1 MMKKRITAFLI
12 MLVMLM
18 TSISV
23 TYAENA
29 EETAPVAETPIEIL
43 DTDEFHA
50 LYAMGFV
57 GDELLNTDKNTLV
70 TRAQFTGWLFK
81 LSGYTLTEY
90 KASEIPFRDVSI
102 VTPYYNEICTMYQ
115 MGIVNGTDPEMFS
128 PDNHVTYAQACKLI
142 IDVLGYR
149 NYAEIKYGEFPEG
162 YVMMAGE
169 LDIND
174 GVKNVV
180 WNSELTAE
188 DAVRMLYNGGMTSI
202 VSFSGVD
209 KFGNPT
215 YKTDDKTLFE
225 KNDIYY
231 KEGQMQSSGVCSIKA
246 EEAVEGITIIDD
258 IRYVSADCD
267 LTDLVGCKVKYFYRD
282 DKASQKLLYAMADK
296 RFSDILELKANELA
310 ITSSAYSLNN
320 IVYYKSNGETEDA
333 KINKFAFV
341 IYNNSRIGI
350 PTVEDLKIKTGSM
363 RLVDNNDDEVYDI
376 VIIEEYQNMFVR
388 QVSSDNNTIVGKY
401 SKTLDLDSYE
411 NVTII
416 SDGKE
421 ITKTDIGS
429 NVLVSYIEN
438 REKTKIT
445 MYVVSDMHRG
455 TIKSSRVSRG
465 RTVLSID
472 EGEYRLSNT
481 YIKLQNDSAVY
492 VISPAIGK
500 EYIYYFDIAGEIA
513 EIQEAEET
521 MQYALLMSV
530 RPGEV
535 YEDGDAYTR
544 LLMPDNRKVSGVIKK
559 KVTVNGDR
567 KTAAEFLADT
577 RLKDLEGEFK
587 VQIVQV
593 AFNEEGIL
601 SKIDFATDSTAKD
614 ANGNKFFPYGYD
626 PTSFSFDYSDSG
638 ASIRSQDGY
647 LLCNNKYLF
656 GDETIVFVKWDDSEE
671 AEPYEVKDKNIITV
685 GTYYKEIYD
694 ATETYVVGA
703 AYRTGLNRKS
713 YWMGDSCML
722 VSEIDYVY
730 ENDAEVM
737 RISGYMNGGYTSVTE
752 YEPGA
757 VDINVK
763 RGDLIRIS
771 HQNSKI
777 TRIIKEVSAE
787 DFKNKTSKATINTQG
802 VVPDFTA
809 ERAALFAPL
818 YSVSNYGMTVLAPP
832 EWTQKLGATMTSG
845 RGSGIIPVTIYDV
858 GNDEMYIGDIYDIYQ
873 LYEPNSN
880 GALPE
885 EEDRVM
891 VYLRM
896 RYMTMKEVIV
906 VRY

>member
-1 MMKKRITAFLI
+1 MMKKRITAFLV

-70 TRAQFTGWLFK
+70 TRAEFTGWLFK
-81 LSGYTLTEY
+81 LSGYNLTEY

-115 MGIVNGTDPEMFS
+115 MGIVNGTAPEMFS

-188 DAVRMLYNGGMTSI
+188 DAVRMLYNGGMTPI
-202 VSFSGVD
+202 VSFSGID

-215 YKTDDKTLFE
+215 YKTDEKILLE

-231 KEGQMQSSGVCSIKA
+231 NEGTMQSDGIVSIKA
-246 EEAVEGITIIDD
+246 DEPTKGVTVISNENYI
-258 IRYVSADCD
+258 SADCD
-267 LTDLVGCKVKYFYRD
+267 LSTLVGCKVKFFYYD
-282 DKASQKLLYAMADK
+282 NKASKKLLYAMSDK
-296 RFSDILELKANELA
+296 RFTEVLELKAEELA
-310 ITSSAYSLNN
+310 TTSSAYALDN
-320 IVYYKSNGETEDA
+320 IVYYKANGETEDA
-333 KINKFAFV
+333 KIGKFAFV

-363 RLVDNNDDEVYDI
+363 RLVDNNDDEIFDI
-376 VIIEEYQNMFVR
+376 VIIEEYKNIFVS
-388 QVSSDNNTIVGKY
+388 QVSKDNNTIVGKY
-401 SKTLDLDSYE
+401 SKTLALDSYE

-421 ITKTDIGS
+421 ITIADVGS
-429 NVLVSYIEN
+429 NVVISYIEN
-438 REKTKIT
+438 KDKTKIT
-445 MYVVSDMHRG
+445 MHVTSDMHSG
-455 TIKSSRVSRG
+455 MIKSSRFSRG
-465 RTVLSID
+465 RTVYNID
-472 EGEYRLSNT
+472 DNEYRLSED
-481 YIKLQNDSAVY
+481 YRELMSSSVVY

-500 EYIYYFDIAGEIA
+500 EYIYYLDIAGEIA
-513 EIQEAEET
+513 EVQQADT
-521 MQYALLMSV
+521 NMQYALLMSV
-530 RPGEV
+530 REAEV

-567 KTAAEFLADT
+567 KTAAEFLANP
-577 RLKDLEGEFK
+577 RLKAADGNFK
-587 VQIVQV
+587 VQVVQV

-601 SKIDFATDSTAKD
+601 SQIDFATDSTATD
-614 ANGNKFFPYGYD
+614 TEGNKLFPYGYD

-638 ASIRSQDGY
+638 SSIRSQDGY

-656 GDETIVFVKWDDSEE
+656 GNETVVFVKWDDSEE
-671 AEPYEVKDKNIITV
+671 PEPYEVKDKSLITT

-694 ATETYVVGA
+694 ATETYIVGA
-703 AYRTGLNRKS
+703 VYRAGLNKKS
-713 YWMGDSCML
+713 YWMGDGCML

-757 VDINVK
+757 VSIDVK

-818 YSVSNYGMTVLAPP
+818 YSVSNYGITVLAPP
-832 EWTQKLGATMTSG
+832 EWTQKLGTTMTSG

-858 GNDEMYIGDIYDIYQ
+858 GNDEMYAGDIYDVYQ
-873 LYEPNSN
+873 MYTPTAN
-880 GALPE
+880 GELPE
-885 EEDRVM
+885 AEDRVM